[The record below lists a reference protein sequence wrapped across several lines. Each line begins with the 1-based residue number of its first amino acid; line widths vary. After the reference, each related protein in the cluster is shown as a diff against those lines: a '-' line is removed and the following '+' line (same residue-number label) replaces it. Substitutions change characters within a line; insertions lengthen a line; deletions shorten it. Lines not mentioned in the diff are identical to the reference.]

1 MSELEYRHCVCVC
14 GQAFSGPSSHM
25 FGQLLQPEGDAPT
38 CNHGNTRSRETDPLA
53 DLLHGHLLQVG
64 LLQQTLHR
72 LLQLLV
78 ARPLLHHL
86 DQRLVVVRAVLRC
99 TTTSRRKTHEEEEQE
114 IYSQVS
120 DIIVLTVEVAPK
132 HAVAN
137 SLGTKLTHILTNQDV
152 LDEPG

>member
-1 MSELEYRHCVCVC
+1 
-14 GQAFSGPSSHM
+14 M

-38 CNHGNTRSRETDPLA
+38 CPHCSASVTMVTEEAGTDPLA

-99 TTTSRRKTHEEEEQE
+99 TPTSRRKTHEEEGDLQ
-114 IYSQVS
+114 
-120 DIIVLTVEVAPK
+120 
-132 HAVAN
+132 
-137 SLGTKLTHILTNQDV
+137 
-152 LDEPG
+152 PGL